1 MTKSR
6 LKPILIAAAALCL
19 TAPPSRLGAEDN
31 LHRVWAVKDCAV
43 IMPSGAPLAKANV
56 VIRDGLV
63 EAVGAGIAIPP
74 DAEVIDGAKLTVY
87 PGLIDAAGQSLIK
100 FPEEKF
106 DQAKYYSGEFND
118 KDRGI
123 SPEVRAYDLIS
134 LGKATLEK
142 YHKLGILAALALPDK
157 GILTG
162 QASFF
167 ALSDPDKAKSLVLK
181 DCALGV
187 GLLASSF
194 PVYPS
199 SLMGTV
205 AFLRQEFSD
214 IAYYSLQSNRWRKEM
229 KGNLRPAYSARFD
242 IMGPFA
248 SGAKPVVF
256 FCRNQHDIR
265 RSLDL
270 AAELKLDFFICDLG
284 GEASEV
290 IPELKQARARVLCT
304 VAFKVPGTSLY
315 AQRGKAEREKAEK
328 EIYPRNPARLAEAG
342 VPFAFSSFGTD
353 DPKSFMEG
361 VLKAVEAGLPKDK
374 ALAALTATPAAF
386 FGLEGALGSVVPGK
400 IANLVLAEGDLLAKD
415 AKVRMVFSDGTKVE
429 FKEAKAEA
437 AAKPTVNVS
446 GKWDVT
452 AEGAPKL
459 SLELAQEEGVVSGKL
474 ATPFGMFDF
483 TGGTVSGNQFSCEI
497 SLSVGGQQI
506 DLFISGEVEG
516 DAMRGTIVQGTSG
529 SIEFSAKRIPA

>member
-1 MTKSR
+1 
-6 LKPILIAAAALCL
+6 
-19 TAPPSRLGAEDN
+19 
-31 LHRVWAVKDCAV
+31 
-43 IMPSGAPLAKANV
+43 
-56 VIRDGLV
+56 
-63 EAVGAGIAIPP
+63 
-74 DAEVIDGAKLTVY
+74 
-87 PGLIDAAGQSLIK
+87 
-100 FPEEKF
+100 
-106 DQAKYYSGEFND
+106 
-118 KDRGI
+118 
-123 SPEVRAYDLIS
+123 LIS

-167 ALSDPDKAKSLVLK
+167 ALSDPDKAKSIVLK
-181 DCALGV
+181 DCALGI
-187 GLLASSF
+187 GFLASSF
-194 PVYPS
+194 PVYPT

-214 IAYYSLQSNRWRKEM
+214 VAHYGLQSDRWRKEM
-229 KGNLRPAYSARFD
+229 KGNLRPAYNTGFD

-248 SGAKPVVF
+248 AGAKPVVF

-265 RSLDL
+265 RGLDL
-270 AAELKLDFFICDLG
+270 ASEFKLDFFICDLG
-284 GEASEV
+284 GEAFEV
-290 IPELKQARARVLCT
+290 IPELQKAKARVLCT
-304 VAFKVPGTSLY
+304 VAFKAPGTSLY

-328 EIYPRNPARLAEAG
+328 EIYPRNTARLAEAG

-437 AAKPTVNVS
+437 GAKPTVNVS

-483 TGGTVSGNQFSCEI
+483 TGGTVSANQVSFEI
-497 SLSVGGQQI
+497 NLTVGGQQI
-506 DLFISGEVEG
+506 DLFFSGEVEG
-516 DAMRGTIVQGTSG
+516 DTMRGTVVQGTSG
-529 SIEFSAKRIPA
+529 SIEFTAKRIPA